1 MKREIRFIERI
12 ACYLIR
18 GRGGCKV
25 EIYEQE
31 INQFGST
38 KGHLNKV
45 IEVVHD

>member
-1 MKREIRFIERI
+1 MKREIFIERI

-18 GRGGCKV
+18 GRGCKV